1 PFTLESSGISA
12 PSCVGIDSLLHR
24 GQMLITSVSGATQRG
39 FLTEDLMQIL
49 KRFTEDTLVGVLLRV
64 AITVGLTVVL
74 GLAFILLSLFIMWWM
89 QS

>member
-1 PFTLESSGISA
+1 
-12 PSCVGIDSLLHR
+12 
-24 GQMLITSVSGATQRG
+24 
-39 FLTEDLMQIL
+39 MQIL

>member
-1 PFTLESSGISA
+1 MESTLPTSNGVKKTA
-12 PSCVGIDSLLHR
+12 LLHR